1 MQLNKLFLVSFF
13 FCVGIASEKERSKC
27 AAQRAIERDKEIVSY
42 IHERERER
50 RHLTRTQLHKRHS
63 DRNTERERKR
73 DIKRERQRQRVFRVC
88 VCERDRVASDRSID

>member
-1 MQLNKLFLVSFF
+1 MHAIKKINKINCNFTNYFLFHFF

-50 RHLTRTQLHKRHS
+50 RHLTRTQLHKRHR
-63 DRNTERERKR
+63 DRNTEREREEERHKE
-73 DIKRERQRQRVFRVC
+73 RETETKSVSCVC
-88 VCERDRVASDRSID
+88 V

>member
-1 MQLNKLFLVSFF
+1 MTGEKEKNFARNKENYQNKLQLYKLFLVSFF

-50 RHLTRTQLHKRHS
+50 RHLTRTQLHKRHR
-63 DRNTERERKR
+63 DRNTERERG
-73 DIKRERQRQRVFRVC
+73 RET
-88 VCERDRVASDRSID
+88 